1 MDYITILII
10 VITIT
15 LIIFGVIMS
24 EEFDYSYNFW
34 GIVTFTFFG
43 LIAYVGYLM
52 LA

>member
-15 LIIFGVIMS
+15 LISGVIMS
-24 EEFDYSYNFW
+24 EVFDYSYKFW